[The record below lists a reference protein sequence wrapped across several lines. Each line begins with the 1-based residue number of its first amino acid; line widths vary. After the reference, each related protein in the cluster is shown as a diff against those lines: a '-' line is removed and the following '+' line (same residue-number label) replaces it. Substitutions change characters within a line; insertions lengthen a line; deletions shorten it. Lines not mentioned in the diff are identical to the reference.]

1 MMIKKKIKFN
11 LKSVNYL
18 FLRYVFFKKYLKV
31 KINILNSEIKCHAK
45 DVIGRH
51 LYKYQNHEIDN
62 TYYLLNNFYLNSGE
76 VAVDIGANIGWF
88 SILLN
93 RVSSPDAR
101 IFSFEPNQN
110 NYALLVEN
118 LHQNKCNNVEAVA
131 KAVSEKNGA
140 SELYIYPEKNS
151 GRHSLLH
158 SDGLSKTVV
167 DTVALN
173 NFFEED
179 IFRRVKFIKLDIEGF
194 EYFALMGASKLL
206 EFAPLVMMEL
216 SPNLYRDNA
225 GVPEIVSFMYEHSFK
240 AYKLSANMLSEIPKN
255 KLLKINY
262 QTDIFWKKTP
272 NN

>member
-1 MMIKKKIKFN
+1 LLKN
-11 LKSVNYL
+11 LS
-18 FLRYVFFKKYLKV
+18 
-31 KINILNSEIKCHAK
+31 
-45 DVIGRH
+45 
-51 LYKYQNHEIDN
+51 
-62 TYYLLNNFYLNSGE
+62 LNNGE
-76 VAVDIGANIGWF
+76 IAIDIGANVGWF

-93 RVSSPDAR
+93 RISSPGAK

-118 LHQNKCNNVEAVA
+118 LHQNKCNNVEAIA

-158 SDGLSKTVV
+158 SDGLSRTVV